1 MAYTKTITNAVA
13 VSGTFTL
20 TLSDVENLY
29 TGDTVFIQGTSN
41 DGWSGQHVLTGVNA
55 TNKTVT
61 YTQGN
66 TTGNLGT
73 IAGQLAVRPQWV
85 KNSDVQSWL
94 GIEVATAND
103 TAFISTC
110 VLASNDWCFRKRE
123 EAGYLY
129 DRAAFFPSDDVHLA
143 AVNYAGAKY
152 RERGAVD
159 SFASFDSF
167 GGAAPTMS
175 MGQILALLGCGRPQV
190 G

>member
-1 MAYTKTITNAVA
+1 MAYTKLVTNVVA
-13 VSGTFTL
+13 VSGVHTL

-29 TGDTVFIQGTSN
+29 AGDTVLVSGTTVN
-41 DGWSGQHVLTGVNA
+41 FNGQRVLSSVDA
-55 TNKTVT
+55 TNKTVSF
-61 YTQGN
+61 TQGS
-66 TTGNLGT
+66 GSHAEADV
-73 IAGQLAVRPQWV
+73 AGQLAVRPQWV
-85 KNSDVQSWL
+85 KAEDVQAWL

-110 VLASNDWCFRKRE
+110 VLASNDWCFRKRQ
-123 EAGYLY
+123 EAGYLS

-167 GGAAPTMS
+167 GGATPTMS